1 MSEQEKQGITLT
13 DTIKYADDL
22 ITIDQDYVVE
32 HIDLSEEFR
41 KLCKLEHREVFALEQ
56 NRITQENRNL
66 KDNIF
71 ELERRLTSVIN
82 LNDRYE
88 HLLMQITLEM
98 NSLKKDNYILKLKLA
113 DLMNVHE
120 AQMTYLK
127 MDNDELNIKLKNIH
141 GFHQTILKGF

>member
-1 MSEQEKQGITLT
+1 M
-13 DTIKYADDL
+13 
-22 ITIDQDYVVE
+22 
-32 HIDLSEEFR
+32 
-41 KLCKLEHREVFALEQ
+41 
-56 NRITQENRNL
+56 
-66 KDNIF
+66 
-71 ELERRLTSVIN
+71 IN

-141 GFHQTILKGF
+141 GFHQTILKGFKFIRKKINLMRQINNIFEHRLKNFNLMKTNITL